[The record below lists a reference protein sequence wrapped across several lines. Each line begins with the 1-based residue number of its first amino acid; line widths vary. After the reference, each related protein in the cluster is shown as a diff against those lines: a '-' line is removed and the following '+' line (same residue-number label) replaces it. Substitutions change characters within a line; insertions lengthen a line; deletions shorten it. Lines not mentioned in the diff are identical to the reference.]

1 MVLSKCAMCNSKK
14 VTFIKEQEESG
25 LLSTLRIKAP
35 LNKIPLFGVLL
46 F

>member
-14 VTFIKEQEESG
+14 VTFIKEPEDTG
-25 LLSTLRIKAP
+25 LVSTLRIKAP
-35 LNKIPLFGVLL
+35 LNKVPLFGALL